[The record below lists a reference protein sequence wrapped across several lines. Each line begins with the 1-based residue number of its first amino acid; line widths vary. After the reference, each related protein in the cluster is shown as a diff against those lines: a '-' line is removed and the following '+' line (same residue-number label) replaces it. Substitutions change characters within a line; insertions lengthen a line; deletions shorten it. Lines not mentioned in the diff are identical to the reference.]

1 MTVIKLQARE
11 SLLKRRL
18 RAHFRALGFKKDPDG
33 FLLLPDASKD
43 TYRKLH
49 EAQRIEKFN
58 NNKQFIDQ
66 NAKSLLGYLAS
77 GKDIDP
83 SGIRPRLE
91 LINGGTWQS
100 NLFRFVTHYWSVP
113 VSEGYGRRMRFLVWD
128 DANGKLIGVIAL
140 GDAVFNLRARDEL
153 VGWNHEQRKERM
165 ANILDAYVLGAV
177 PPYNFLLCGKL
188 VASLIKTKEV
198 VDAFRTKYGES
209 IGIIS
214 GKKKSPNLVLVTT
227 TSSMG
232 RSSVY
237 NRLKLDNEQFLE
249 RIGFTSGWGH
259 FHIPDH
265 LFELMRIYLTEKG
278 DPYANNHGFGQGPNW
293 RLRAIRKS
301 FSLLGMN
308 NNLARHGLVREVFV
322 SHIAKNSIPF
332 LMGEATT
339 PDYSTL
345 RSVSEVAELARNR
358 WIIPRAARRPEYL
371 HWSADGFVQTFCAD
385 HTMFPKSKIL

>member
-1 MTVIKLQARE
+1 MTVIELKARE
-11 SLLKRRL
+11 TLLKRRL
-18 RAHFRALGFKKDPDG
+18 RAHFRALGFGKDPDG
-33 FLLLPDASKD
+33 FLLLPDSSKE

-49 EAQRIEKFN
+49 EAQRIEKLAS
-58 NNKQFIDQ
+58 NKRFIDQ
-66 NAKSLLGYLAS
+66 NAKSLVEYLAS

-100 NLFRFVTHYWSVP
+100 DLFRFVTHYWSVP

-153 VGWNHEQRKERM
+153 IGWNHEQRKERM

-177 PPYNFLLCGKL
+177 PPYNFLLGGKL

-198 VDAFRTKYGES
+198 VDAFQTKYGES
-209 IGIIS
+209 VGIIS
-214 GKKKSPNLVLVTT
+214 GKKKSPHLVLVTT

-237 NRLKLDNEQFLE
+237 NRLKLENEEFLE
-249 RIGFTSGWGH
+249 KIGFTSGWGH

-265 LFELMRIYLTEKG
+265 LFDLMRNYLAEKG
-278 DPYANNHGFGQGPNW
+278 DPYANNHGYGQGPNW

-301 FSLLGMN
+301 FTLLGMN

-322 SHIAKNSIPF
+322 SHIAGNSIPF
-332 LMGEATT
+332 LMGETTT
-339 PDYSTL
+339 PDYSKL
-345 RSVSEVAELARNR
+345 RSVSEVAKLGLDR
-358 WIIPRAARRPEYL
+358 WVIPRAARRPEFL
-371 HWSADGFVQTFCAD
+371 QWDANWFVQTFSAD
-385 HTMFPKSKIL
+385 HTTILKSKMA

>member
-11 SLLKRRL
+11 TLLKRRL
-18 RAHFRALGFKKDPDG
+18 RAHFRALGFEKDTDG
-33 FLLLPDASKD
+33 FLLLPDSSKE

-58 NNKQFIDQ
+58 SNKQFIDQ

-77 GKDIDP
+77 GKDVDP
-83 SGIRPRLE
+83 TGIRPRLE
-91 LINGGTWQS
+91 LIEGGTWQS

-128 DANGKLIGVIAL
+128 DANDKLIGVIAL

-153 VGWNHEQRKERM
+153 VGWNHEQRKDRM

-177 PPYNFLLCGKL
+177 PPYNFLLGGKL

-198 VDAFRTKYGES
+198 VQAFKTKYSES

-214 GKKKSPNLVLVTT
+214 GKKKCPNLVLVTT

-237 NRLKLDNEQFLE
+237 NRLKLENEQFLE
-249 RIGFTSGWGH
+249 RVGFTSGWGH
-259 FHIPDH
+259 FHIPDDI
-265 LFELMRIYLTEKG
+265 FELMRTYLSEKG

-293 RLRAIRKS
+293 RLRAIRKT
-301 FSLLGMN
+301 FTLLGMN

-332 LMGEATT
+332 LMGEATK
-339 PDYSTL
+339 PDFTAL
-345 RSVSEVAELARNR
+345 RSVNEVAELALAR
-358 WIIPRAARRPEYL
+358 WIIPRAERRPEYRN
-371 HWSADGFVQTFCAD
+371 WCAEWFPQTFCAD
-385 HTMFPKSKIL
+385 QAMILKSKIL